1 MNEMTPFNFEGN
13 QHYDLNCKKKGV
25 TIRDEIMQNN
35 NVY

>member
-1 MNEMTPFNFEGN
+1 MNQVAPFNFKVIN
-13 QHYDLNCKKKGV
+13 INRRKKGV